1 MAKQGLDTQKNFRL
15 KGIKLKDRD
24 SIIFLYYFFVI
35 KMVQAHAKREER
47 ITLSPVALLF
57 LGVRGLQAHQRLNVI
72 FEPILYGS

>member
-1 MAKQGLDTQKNFRL
+1 MAKQGLDTQQNFRS

-35 KMVQAHAKREER
+35 KMVQRREER

-57 LGVRGLQAHQRLNVI
+57 LGMRGLQAHQRLNVT